1 MQITP
6 TQTATAPS
14 LDALE
19 QMARAAAQQMQESAP
34 GTTAHTIA
42 AAGMLAILHSARK
55 YYPGKAL
62 HMQKLMLQVKE

>member
-1 MQITP
+1 MQSKP
-6 TQTATAPS
+6 TAPAAAPS

-42 AAGMLAILHSARK
+42 AAGMLAILHSARQ
-55 YYPGKAL
+55 YYPDKAL
-62 HMQKLMLQVKE
+62 QLQKLMLQVKG

>member
-1 MQITP
+1 MQSKP
-6 TQTATAPS
+6 TAAPS

-19 QMARAAAQQMQESAP
+19 QMARAAAQQMQGSAP

-42 AAGMLAILHSARK
+42 AAGMLAILHSARQ

-62 HMQKLMLQVKE
+62 HLQKLMMQVKG